1 MEGLR
6 LDNIKRIKS
15 SGKDIYSVNFADYL
29 PEPLKQDSKMK
40 ALAAAVTNQMLDVS
54 AEIDNVL
61 IYSRINELPEELVDI
76 LAFDM
81 HVDWY
86 DYSYSL
92 EAKRDILKDS
102 VKVHKKLGTKYAIE
116 KALGAIYPN
125 TKIEE
130 WFSYGGKPFYFRI
143 RLDGNYNS
151 AISIADILQKMLIYK
166 RASAH
171 LETICI
177 VYCIKIVMDY
187 KNAVRARIK
196 FWPRQNLEY
205 LSLNG
210 KRNLNGSQK
219 LDGCDINANIN
230 LYPVHT
236 IAKIPVLMTT
246 DLKPGGNIIKIL
258 TIVNKS
264 YRQTLKARIRF
275 WPRQNL
281 EFLYLDGRRKLNG
294 SRNLNGYNTNA
305 NINLYPVCSIARI
318 QVPIRSDLKPCKN
331 ITKML
336 VPINKSYIQS
346 IEAKM
351 RFYLQQHLKSIYTV
365 CFPVKVYTLEQKVL
379 NVNVI
384 ANTTISVN
392 NSCINSTR
400 LSLQTT
406 NKDMQYKSGSTL
418 KNEVNTIVCTKKAH
432 IKIHGYL
439 NGTRKLNGS
448 RKLNAGTYEL

>member
-6 LDNIKRIKS
+6 LDNIKKIKS

-40 ALAAAVTNQMLDVS
+40 ALAAAVTEQMLCVS

-61 IYSRINELPEELVDI
+61 IYSRINELPEELIDI

-81 HVDWY
+81 HVDWN
-86 DYSYSL
+86 DYSYPL
-92 EAKRDILKDS
+92 EVKRDILKDS

-116 KALGAIYPN
+116 KALGTVYPY

-130 WFSYGGKPFYFRI
+130 WFNYGGKPFYFRI
-143 RLDGNYNS
+143 RLDGDYNS
-151 AISIADILQKMLIYK
+151 VINIADILQKMLIYK

-230 LYPVHT
+230 LYPVHS
-236 IAKIPVLMTT
+236 IARIQVLIQS

-258 TIVNKS
+258 TTVNKS

-281 EFLYLDGRRKLNG
+281 EYLYLDGRRKLNG
-294 SRNLNGYNTNA
+294 SRNLNGYNIDA
-305 NINLYPVCSIARI
+305 NINLYPVCSIAKI
-318 QVPIRSDLKPCKN
+318 SVSVQSDLKPGKN

-365 CFPVKVYTLEQKVL
+365 CFPVKVYTPEQKVL
-379 NVNVI
+379 NVNGIVNAI
-384 ANTTISVN
+384 ISVN
-392 NSCINSTR
+392 NSYINSTR
-400 LSLQTT
+400 LSVQTT
-406 NKDMQYKSGSTL
+406 NKDIQYKLGSAH
-418 KNEVNTIVCTKKAH
+418 KNEVNTTVCTKKAH
-432 IKIHGYL
+432 VKIHGCL